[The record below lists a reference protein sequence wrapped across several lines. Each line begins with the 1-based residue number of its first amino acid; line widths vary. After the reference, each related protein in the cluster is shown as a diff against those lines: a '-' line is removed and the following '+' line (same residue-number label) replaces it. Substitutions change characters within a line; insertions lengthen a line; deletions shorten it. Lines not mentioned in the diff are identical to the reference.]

1 MTVDTKDI
9 LDGAIAMTSQKDTK
23 APEPI
28 LDRDLMTRLGIES
41 PHHITQTPIASIW
54 RVTRADGSYA
64 ALKCYFKDDLQD
76 EAPGF
81 DLLAAQNGIGAAKIY
96 ARSNAAILMEW
107 LDGPLLG
114 DLTRAGKDEK
124 ASQRLLETALTLHH
138 APVKNI
144 PSLDPLPRRFRAL
157 LDAKFTADCPDGIR
171 AAVRKAC
178 KLAEDLLADQQD
190 IRPLHGD
197 LHHDNI
203 KAGDRGY
210 LAFDAKGVLG
220 ERTFELAN
228 AFQNPLGSEAFSH
241 RPEIILRRAQIWS
254 AGLKVSKPRLLSWAG
269 ALSGL
274 SLAWHYKS
282 TFGPESAEQMRFV
295 STLIKLASAQSADH
309 HRY

>member
-23 APEPI
+23 ASEPI

-64 ALKCYFKDDLQD
+64 ALKCYFKDDLKD

-81 DLLAAQNGIGAAKIY
+81 DLLAAQNGIGAAEIY
-96 ARSNAAILMEW
+96 TRSNAAILMEW

-144 PSLDPLPRRFRAL
+144 SSLDPLPRRFRAL

-228 AFQNPLGSEAFSH
+228 AFQNPLGSEAFSN
-241 RPEIILRRAQIWS
+241 RPEIILKRAEIWS
-254 AGLKVSKPRLLSWAG
+254 AGLKVSKPRLLSWAA

-282 TFGPESAEQMRFV
+282 TFGPESAKQMRFV
-295 STLIKLASAQSADH
+295 STLIKLASAQSAGH

>member
-1 MTVDTKDI
+1 
-9 LDGAIAMTSQKDTK
+9 MTSQKDTK
-23 APEPI
+23 ASEPI
-28 LDRDLMTRLGIES
+28 LDRDLMTRLGIGS

-64 ALKCYFKDDLQD
+64 ALKCYFKDDLKD

-157 LDAKFTADCPDGIR
+157 LDAKFAADCPDGIR

-203 KAGDRGY
+203 KGGARGY

-254 AGLKVSKPRLLSWAG
+254 AGLKVSKPRLLSWAA

>member
-23 APEPI
+23 ASEPI

-64 ALKCYFKDDLQD
+64 ALKCYFKDDLKD

-157 LDAKFTADCPDGIR
+157 LDAKFAADCPDGIR

-254 AGLKVSKPRLLSWAG
+254 AGLKVSKPRLLSWA
-269 ALSGL
+269 AAFSGL

-309 HRY
+309 H

>member
-1 MTVDTKDI
+1 MTVDTKII
-9 LDGAIAMTSQKDTK
+9 LDGAIAMTSQMDTK
-23 APEPI
+23 SSQPI
-28 LDRDLMTRLGIES
+28 LDKDLMTRLGIER

-54 RVTRADGSYA
+54 RVTRADGSFA

-76 EAPGF
+76 EAPCF

-107 LDGPLLG
+107 LDGLLLG

-124 ASQRLLETALTLHH
+124 ASQRLLETALALHQ

-157 LDAKFTADCPDGIR
+157 LDAKFTADCSDGIR

-178 KLAEDLLADQQD
+178 QLAEDLLADQQD

-228 AFQNPLGSEAFSH
+228 AFRNPLGSEAFSH
-241 RPEIILRRAQIWS
+241 RPEIILRRAQLWS
-254 AGLKVSKPRLLSWAG
+254 AGLNVSKPRLLSWA
-269 ALSGL
+269 AAFSGL

-295 STLIKLASAQSADH
+295 STLIKLASS
-309 HRY
+309 

>member
-1 MTVDTKDI
+1 MTVDTKDTF
-9 LDGAIAMTSQKDTK
+9 AVTIAMTRQMDTK
-23 APEPI
+23 SSEPI
-28 LDRDLMTRLGIES
+28 LDKDLMTRLGIES

-54 RVTRADGSYA
+54 RVTRADGNYA
-64 ALKCYFKDDLQD
+64 ALKCYFQDDLQD

-81 DLLAAQNGIGAAKIY
+81 DLLATQNGIGAAKVY
-96 ARSNAAILMEW
+96 TRSNAAILMEW

-124 ASQRLLETALTLHH
+124 ASQMLLETALTLHH

-157 LDAKFTADCPDGIR
+157 LNAKFTADCPDGIR
-171 AAVRKAC
+171 TDVRKTC

-228 AFQNPLGSEAFSH
+228 AFQNPLGSEALA
-241 RPEIILRRAQIWS
+241 RLPKTIQRRAALWS
-254 AGLKVSKPRLLSWAG
+254 AGLNVSKTRLLSWA
-269 ALSGL
+269 AAFSGL
-274 SLAWHYKS
+274 SLAWHNKS
-282 TFGPESAEQMRFV
+282 TFGPESADQMRFISTILKLV
-295 STLIKLASAQSADH
+295 SFTASDH
-309 HRY
+309 A

>member
-1 MTVDTKDI
+1 MLGRTIDTKNSFKVTV
-9 LDGAIAMTSQKDTK
+9 AMTRQMDRNS
-23 APEPI
+23 PEST
-28 LDRDLMTRLGIES
+28 LDQDLLTRLGIKR
-41 PHHITQTPIASIW
+41 PHHVTQTPIASIW

-64 ALKCYFKDDLQD
+64 ALKCYFQDDLQD

-81 DLLAAQNGIGAAKIY
+81 DLLTAQNGIGAAKIY

-178 KLAEDLLADQQD
+178 RWPRICWPISKIFVRFTATCTM
-190 IRPLHGD
+190 ITSRPATVVILP
-197 LHHDNI
+197 LMP
-203 KAGDRGY
+203 KA
-210 LAFDAKGVLG
+210 F
-220 ERTFELAN
+220 
-228 AFQNPLGSEAFSH
+228 
-241 RPEIILRRAQIWS
+241 W
-254 AGLKVSKPRLLSWAG
+254 
-269 ALSGL
+269 
-274 SLAWHYKS
+274 
-282 TFGPESAEQMRFV
+282 
-295 STLIKLASAQSADH
+295 ASARSSWQMHFKTHWDPKP
-309 HRY
+309 

>member
-1 MTVDTKDI
+1 M
-9 LDGAIAMTSQKDTK
+9 
-23 APEPI
+23 
-28 LDRDLMTRLGIES
+28 GIES
-41 PHHITQTPIASIW
+41 PHHIMQTPIASIW

-64 ALKCYFKDDLQD
+64 ALKCYFKGDLQD

-81 DLLAAQNGIGAAKIY
+81 DLLTAQNGIGAAKIY

-124 ASQRLLETALTLHH
+124 ASQRLLETALALHQ

-171 AAVRKAC
+171 AVVGKAC

-197 LHHDNI
+197 LHHDKFKVGN
-203 KAGDRGY
+203 RGY

-241 RPEIILRRAQIWS
+241 RPEIILRRAEIWS
-254 AGLKVSKPRLLSWAG
+254 AGLKVSKPRLLSWA
-269 ALSGL
+269 AAFSGL

-309 HRY
+309 H

>member
-1 MTVDTKDI
+1 
-9 LDGAIAMTSQKDTK
+9 MTSQKDTK
-23 APEPI
+23 ASEPI

-41 PHHITQTPIASIW
+41 PHHITQTTIASIW
-54 RVTRADGSYA
+54 RVMRTDGSYA
-64 ALKCYFKDDLQD
+64 ALKCYFKDDLKD

-138 APVKNI
+138 PPVKNI

-171 AAVRKAC
+171 AAVRKTC
-178 KLAEDLLADQQD
+178 RLAEDLLADQQD

-254 AGLKVSKPRLLSWAG
+254 AGLKVSKPRLLSWAA

-309 HRY
+309 H

>member
-1 MTVDTKDI
+1 
-9 LDGAIAMTSQKDTK
+9 MTSQKDTK
-23 APEPI
+23 SSEPI

-64 ALKCYFKDDLQD
+64 ALKCYFKDDLKD

-157 LDAKFTADCPDGIR
+157 LDAKFAADCPDGIR

-254 AGLKVSKPRLLSWAG
+254 AGLKVSKPRLLS
-269 ALSGL
+269 
-274 SLAWHYKS
+274 
-282 TFGPESAEQMRFV
+282 
-295 STLIKLASAQSADH
+295 
-309 HRY
+309 